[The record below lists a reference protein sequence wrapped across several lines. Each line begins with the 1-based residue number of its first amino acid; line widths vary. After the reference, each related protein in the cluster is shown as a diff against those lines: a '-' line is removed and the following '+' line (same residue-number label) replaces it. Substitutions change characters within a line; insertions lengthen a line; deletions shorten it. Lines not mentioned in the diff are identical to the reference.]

1 LSSSSTPAPE
11 SAGQHAPAAEPDGD
25 WFGSASEAHRP
36 LDPPKHAWR
45 AYFEAT
51 QMLSEVLERR
61 LKQDCGMSL
70 ADYNLLL
77 LLYESP
83 AGRLRMGELA
93 SRMVFSPS
101 RITYQVKTLVARGL
115 IDRRPASCDR
125 RGYEAVL
132 TDDGRAA
139 FRRAA
144 IGHARQVD
152 ELFLGHLEPGEAES
166 LARIFSRLGRRL
178 EDLC

>member
-1 LSSSSTPAPE
+1 MSSSSTPAPE
-11 SAGQHAPAAEPDGD
+11 PAAQDAAPAEPDGG

-36 LDPPKHAWR
+36 VDPPKRAWR

-51 QMLSEVLERR
+51 QMLTEVLERR

-83 AGRLRMGELA
+83 EGRLRLGELA

-115 IDRRPASCDR
+115 STEQIARRLFLSPKTIRNRLSDLYRTLGVSNRA
-125 RGYEAVL
+125 EAV
-132 TDDGRAA
+132 AA
-139 FRRAA
+139 AY
-144 IGHARQVD
+144 
-152 ELFLGHLEPGEAES
+152 ELGM
-166 LARIFSRLGRRL
+166 
-178 EDLC
+178 